1 MFRIAFSPFGNW
13 SIQPVQQD
21 QGIELNS
28 RVDQTARRVVSTP
41 QNKEANVT
49 PIIDMIDWVKRLN

>member
-1 MFRIAFSPFGNW
+1 MFRIAFSRFVDW
-13 SIQPVQQD
+13 SIQPVQQE

-41 QNKEANVT
+41 HNKEANVT
-49 PIIDMIDWVKRLN
+49 PYDRYIRTG

>member
-1 MFRIAFSPFGNW
+1 MFRIAFYGFVGGN
-13 SIQPVQQD
+13 SQPVQQE

-49 PIIDMIDWVKRLN
+49 P